1 MCIVVQKATRKMA
14 QNTVIGKNAA
24 SKTQGFDCRGFTYM
38 GLLMVMAIAS
48 IGMAGVGVVWHQDM
62 QREREKELLFIGE
75 QYRLAIGR
83 YYENAV
89 NGNKQYPKKLE
100 DLLLDKRGP
109 TIQRHLRQ
117 LYADPMQLEN
127 PYSDKVFE
135 IAGSTSAYSWGLV
148 KQQNQITGVYS
159 RSQQAPIKTTGFP
172 AQYDMF
178 AEAKTYADWKFMYS
192 PLASTA
198 ASTNTPQVI
207 PETPVLETV
216 KENNDL
222 TVNLPTENQIAEN
235 PTN

>member
-1 MCIVVQKATRKMA
+1 MCTVVQKAVRKMA
-14 QNTVIGKNAA
+14 QNTVIGKSAIGT
-24 SKTQGFDCRGFTYM
+24 TQGFDCRGFTYM

-83 YYENAV
+83 YYENPV
-89 NGNKQYPKKLE
+89 SGNKQYPEKLE

-127 PYSDKVFE
+127 PFSEKAFE
-135 IAGSTSAYSWGLV
+135 ISGPTSAYSWGLV
-148 KQQNQITGVYS
+148 KQQNQIIGVYS

-172 AQYDMF
+172 AQYEIF
-178 AEAKTYADWKFMYS
+178 AEAKAYEDWKFMYS

-198 ASTNTPQVI
+198 ANTNTNQVSL
-207 PETPVLETV
+207 EAPV
-216 KENNDL
+216 
-222 TVNLPTENQIAEN
+222 TENVVESNAPIINPLIEN
-235 PTN
+235 PN